1 MAAAADD
8 SPRPHGPP
16 VGAGLAGVPFGEQDD
31 GGRGRR
37 QLEQGADELRGV
49 GADRQDDV
57 QRVHALGGPG
67 QQDAAHDGSSRPVA
81 ASGDAYS
88 QSCSRA

>member
-1 MAAAADD
+1 MAAAADGLLG
-8 SPRPHGPP
+8 PHGPP
-16 VGAGLAGVPFGEQDD
+16 VGAGPDGVPFGEQDD

-37 QLEQGADELRGV
+37 HLEQGAEELR
-49 GADRQDDV
+49 
-57 QRVHALGGPG
+57 QRDAGLPPDPG
-67 QQDAAHDGSSRPVA
+67 QQDAAHDISSRPVA